1 MKSLSHTRWLASLAS
16 PFIGQFWT
24 TSTLSPYLYAIYGH
38 KRPLSSSLSRSPSV
52 ALSFSRSHTPLPHT
66 HSMSLPNSLLPP
78 PAPMLSRYYTC
89 HTIPPSLI
97 LGLHHQW
104 SLYSTYTLS
113 LSHTNACTNT
123 HTNTHKHPFICIL
136 ISPKNLL
143 SLPQSLTYHTR
154 TLSLSLANTL
164 NKGFP
169 VNNLP
174 SIHQQ
179 SWQYGEHETWKR
191 INLHVLRPPSMT
203 TRTRASQKARRRHPL
218 LVGDGKIFVLHSR
231 EVIVLR
237 PHMPRRWI
245 ECRC

>member
-1 MKSLSHTRWLASLAS
+1 
-16 PFIGQFWT
+16 
-24 TSTLSPYLYAIYGH
+24 
-38 KRPLSSSLSRSPSV
+38 
-52 ALSFSRSHTPLPHT
+52 
-66 HSMSLPNSLLPP
+66 
-78 PAPMLSRYYTC
+78 MLSRYYTC

-123 HTNTHKHPFICIL
+123 HRHAQTPIYLDPHLSPCPHVYLTHSL
-136 ISPKNLL
+136 SNYVYVSPLQHKAPCTCLSLSSTHIDTKNLL

-154 TLSLSLANTL
+154 TLSLSLSPANTL

-179 SWQYGEHETWKR
+179 SWQYGEHET
-191 INLHVLRPPSMT
+191 
-203 TRTRASQKARRRHPL
+203 
-218 LVGDGKIFVLHSR
+218 
-231 EVIVLR
+231 
-237 PHMPRRWI
+237 
-245 ECRC
+245 